1 MEELRSTE
9 ILDKEIQEDARRKA
23 NRILN
28 NGVLECEKI
37 LTDVNNRFER
47 DANLIR
53 SEYEKKINDY
63 KINKE
68 ASIPLEQ
75 QRFLVDFENNSID
88 LAINQFLEKLSDNE
102 NLEIIKKMIEKY
114 AFAFD
119 EKKVNVEFHGFSK
132 EEITK
137 VVNSVLST
145 EKILSVKEVE
155 DKMSKDFR
163 GCIITSED
171 LKTMCRATLE
181 EKIAEIKEQY
191 TEDLALALFGG
202 RLPE

>member
-37 LTDVNNRFER
+37 LEDVNNRFER

-114 AFAFD
+114 AFAFN
-119 EKKVNVEFHGFSK
+119 EKKVNVEFYGFSK
-132 EEITK
+132 DEITK

-171 LKTMCRATLE
+171 LKTKCRATLE

>member
-37 LTDVNNRFER
+37 LADVNNRFER

-88 LAINQFLEKLSDNE
+88 LAINRFLEKLSDNE

-114 AFAFD
+114 AFAFN

-171 LKTMCRATLE
+171 LKTKCRATLE

>member
-1 MEELRSTE
+1 
-9 ILDKEIQEDARRKA
+9 
-23 NRILN
+23 
-28 NGVLECEKI
+28 
-37 LTDVNNRFER
+37 VN
-47 DANLIR
+47 
-53 SEYEKKINDY
+53 
-63 KINKE
+63 
-68 ASIPLEQ
+68 
-75 QRFLVDFENNSID
+75 FENDSID
-88 LAINQFLEKLSDNE
+88 KAINQYLERLSSEEKLN
-102 NLEIIKKMIEKY
+102 IIKNLLEKY
-114 AFAFD
+114 AFAFN

-132 EEITK
+132 DEITK

-171 LKTMCRATLE
+171 LKTKCRATLE

>member
-37 LTDVNNRFER
+37 LEDVNNRFER

-88 LAINQFLEKLSDNE
+88 LAINQFLEKLNVNE

-114 AFAFD
+114 AFAFN

-132 EEITK
+132 DEITK

-171 LKTMCRATLE
+171 LKTKCRATLE

>member
-37 LTDVNNRFER
+37 LADVNNRFER

-102 NLEIIKKMIEKY
+102 NLEIIKKMIEKPNT
-114 AFAFD
+114 
-119 EKKVNVEFHGFSK
+119 VINVLL
-132 EEITK
+132 IT
-137 VVNSVLST
+137 
-145 EKILSVKEVE
+145 
-155 DKMSKDFR
+155 
-163 GCIITSED
+163 
-171 LKTMCRATLE
+171 
-181 EKIAEIKEQY
+181 Y
-191 TEDLALALFGG
+191 
-202 RLPE
+202 

>member
-9 ILDKEIQEDARRKA
+9 ILDKEIREDARRKA

-28 NGVLECEKI
+28 NATVECEKI
-37 LTDVNNRFER
+37 LEEINIRFEK
-47 DANLIR
+47 DADAKK
-53 SEYEKKINDY
+53 SEYQFKIDEYKK
-63 KINKE
+63 NKE
-68 ASIPLEQ
+68 ASVPLEK
-75 QRFLVDFENNSID
+75 QRFLVNFENDSID
-88 LAINQFLEKLSDNE
+88 KAINQYLEKLSDDDK
-102 NLEIIKKMIEKY
+102 LKIIKNLLEKY
-114 AFAFD
+114 IFAFN
-119 EKKVNVEFHGFSK
+119 EKKVYVEYLGFSK
-132 EEITK
+132 DEITK
-137 VVNSVLST
+137 VVNSVLKA

-155 DKMSKDFR
+155 DKMQKDFR

-171 LKTMCRATLE
+171 LKIKCRATLE

>member
-37 LTDVNNRFER
+37 LSDVNNRFER

-114 AFAFD
+114 AFAFN

-132 EEITK
+132 DEITK

-155 DKMSKDFR
+155 DKMLKDFR

-171 LKTMCRATLE
+171 LKTKCRATLE

>member
-28 NGVLECEKI
+28 NGILECEKI
-37 LTDVNNRFER
+37 LEEVNNRFEL
-47 DANLIR
+47 DEKIIR

-75 QRFLVDFENNSID
+75 QRFLVDYENNSID
-88 LAINQFLEKLSDNE
+88 LAIKQFLEKLSVNE
-102 NLEIIKKMIEKY
+102 NLDIIKKMIEKY
-114 AFAFD
+114 AFALN
-119 EKKVNVEFHGFSK
+119 EKKVNVEYSGFSK
-132 EEITK
+132 DEITK
-137 VVNSVLST
+137 VVNSVLKV

-155 DKMSKDFR
+155 DKMQKDFR

-171 LKTMCRATLE
+171 LKIKCRATLE

>member
-9 ILDKEIQEDARRKA
+9 ILDKEIREDARRKA

-28 NGVLECEKI
+28 NATLECEKI
-37 LTDVNNRFER
+37 LEDVNNRFEK
-47 DANLIR
+47 DAETKKA
-53 SEYEKKINDY
+53 EYQFKIDDY
-63 KINKE
+63 KKNKE
-68 ASIPLEQ
+68 ASIPLEK
-75 QRFLVDFENNSID
+75 QRFLVNFENDSID
-88 LAINQFLEKLSDNE
+88 KAINQYLERLSNEEKLN
-102 NLEIIKKMIEKY
+102 IIKNLLEKY
-114 AFAFD
+114 AFAFN

-171 LKTMCRATLE
+171 LKTKCRATLE